1 MKDQKAAR
9 KLLVKQVPFSRTTVE
24 KILKE
29 KFTHGDVIDGAC
41 PRSRLR
47 RFDKLSIEQKEDI
60 RKLVLS
66 VCKSRCGNYGNSL
79 TQIFSKNFVKIVVLL
94 NQLLKS

>member
-1 MKDQKAAR
+1 MKDKKAAR

-60 RKLVLS
+60 RKLVL
-66 VCKSRCGNYGNSL
+66 
-79 TQIFSKNFVKIVVLL
+79 IFLFRLEVGCLFAYHNMEI
-94 NQLLKS
+94 